1 MTGHSVTELNVGP
14 TPIEYTAIESPDCF
28 VVVSDD
34 GLKKARQRIGALP
47 ETSTLY
53 AEESLELPET
63 RATVVRLPFI
73 RTARK
78 INRLSIGIVALAA
91 VLQDT
96 GMFPA
101 DAYGKAISTF
111 QKGEIADVSLR
122 ALKAGIELAAPEL
135 EA

>member
-1 MTGHSVTELNVGP
+1 
-14 TPIEYTAIESPDCF
+14 
-28 VVVSDD
+28 
-34 GLKKARQRIGALP
+34 
-47 ETSTLY
+47 
-53 AEESLELPET
+53 
-63 RATVVRLPFI
+63 
-73 RTARK
+73 
-78 INRLSIGIVALAA
+78 LSIGIVALAA